1 MLLAA
6 KLYIRDAEAE
16 IVRRAAVDLMR
27 AIVRTYDI
35 SLLQVN
41 HFHMIFLRTE
51 FSEVIQLLY
60 SLVNFLS
67 HSKILMFYTLEM
79 TCVCICK

>member
-41 HFHMIFLRTE
+41 
-51 FSEVIQLLY
+51 Q
-60 SLVNFLS
+60 FLS
-67 HSKILMFYTLEM
+67 LFNESNSIIIILLNLLITFNNFFRVAFLYAKIIGT
-79 TCVCICK
+79 V

>member
-16 IVRRAAVDLMR
+16 ILRRAAVDLMR

-41 HFHMIFLRTE
+41 DFLYFLRKLNSVT
-51 FSEVIQLLY
+51 IILLIT
-60 SLVNFLS
+60 
-67 HSKILMFYTLEM
+67 H
-79 TCVCICK
+79 CQ